1 MEMME
6 MIKNLEVQN
15 VKNNGREVTN
25 QFEIFHRNMEE
36 AGFTNDFIVQAL
48 KYFNELE
55 EDRKIQEMNNIK
67 EVIDHYG
74 MVGSFTCSI
83 LKSEENLKELREDI
97 ALLKEDYPE
106 MLDLNLYFINIEHFE
121 ISMLYLL
128 FYEFYPQEEE
138 EEEEIN

>member
-1 MEMME
+1 MME
-6 MIKNLEVQN
+6 MIKNLKVQN
-15 VKNNGREVTN
+15 LEYKGREVTN
-25 QFEIFHRNMEE
+25 QFEIFQKNMVE

-55 EDRKIQEMNNIK
+55 EDRKIQEMNNIEEIINQYK
-67 EVIDHYG
+67 II
-74 MVGSFTCSI
+74 GSFTCSI

-106 MLDLNLYFINIEHFE
+106 MLDLNLYFTNIEHFE
-121 ISMLYLL
+121 ISILYLL
-128 FYEFYPQEEE
+128 FYEFYPKEEE

>member
-1 MEMME
+1 

-25 QFEIFHRNMEE
+25 QFEIFHRNMEK

-48 KYFNELE
+48 NYFNELE
-55 EDRKIQEMNNIK
+55 EDRKIQEMNNIE
-67 EVIDHYG
+67 EVINQYE

-106 MLDLNLYFINIEHFE
+106 MLDLNLYFTNIEHFE
-121 ISMLYLL
+121 ITIMYLL